1 MIAFSGPQNSGKTTL
16 LNALKE
22 ETRLTVDDF
31 KVSRAVQAKMGHDR
45 LSDAVKTFEYVRDFQ
60 VEIAKTKLSHDTSVK
75 CNSRFFV
82 EPNIILTILTERS
95 FADIAAYAQHWV
107 TAVNTPEARK
117 WLDDYI
123 AVCKT
128 SQQIYDGIVFTPS
141 HKDIKFENDPN
152 RANEESQKQMESLI
166 LFQCKQFDVP
176 YHVVESVSINDR
188 VAEVKKFIS
197 EISA

>member
-1 MIAFSGPQNSGKTTL
+1 MVKMIAFSGPQNSGKTTL

-22 ETRLTVDDF
+22 ETGLTVDDF

-60 VEIAKTKLSHDTSVK
+60 IEIAKTKLLHDTYVK
-75 CNSRFFV
+75 LNSHFLV
-82 EPNIILTILTERS
+82 EPDAILTERS
-95 FADIAAYAQHWV
+95 FADIAAYAEHWV
-107 TAVNTPEARK
+107 TSINTTEARK
-117 WLDDYI
+117 WLDHYI
-123 AVCKT
+123 SSCKT

-152 RANEESQKQMESLI
+152 RANEESQKKMESLI
-166 LFQCKQFDVP
+166 LFQCKQFGVP

-188 VAEVKKFIS
+188 VEEVKAFIS
-197 EISA
+197 GGD